1 MSSASKQTSATL
13 PMQFVFSEFEFQARC
28 NNKRDFYLNRFERP
42 STDVPGAIVEFVP
55 GTLIEALDLYHRL
68 INEGYAPLEPQPG
81 SLPTAT
87 LVSNPMGE
95 YISLYLKKPTARQE
109 QDLAVIYA
117 QVKAD
122 YEAELEAALESEVER
137 QVQLQLAADE
147 RKRQRELDQERQKLA
162 QQTRDQLTAS
172 RAKLRAELIESG
184 KLNADGSAA

>member
-1 MSSASKQTSATL
+1 MSKQQQTQT
-13 PMQFVFSEFEFQARC
+13 PMQFVFSESEYQARC

-55 GTLIEALDLYHRL
+55 STLIEALDLYHRL
-68 INEGYAPLEPQPG
+68 LNEGYAPLEPVPG

-95 YISLYLKKPTARQE
+95 YISLYLKKPAAQQE
-109 QDLAVIYA
+109 QDLAAIYD
-117 QVKAD
+117 QVK
-122 YEAELEAALESEVER
+122 AELEAELSAAFESAVER
-137 QVQLQLAADE
+137 QIDLALAADE

-172 RAKLRAELIESG
+172 RAKLRAELIEAG